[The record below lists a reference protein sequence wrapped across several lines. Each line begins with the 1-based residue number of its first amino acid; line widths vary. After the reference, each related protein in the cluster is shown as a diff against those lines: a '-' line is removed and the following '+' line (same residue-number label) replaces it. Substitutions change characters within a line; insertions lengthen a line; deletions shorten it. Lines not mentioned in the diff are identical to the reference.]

1 MSEWTTIFVETLGVH
16 FLEWSV
22 SFFVLHIEGQILC
35 SSTHLVNCLNLF
47 IFFLFPFTMKR
58 TLMFPQ
64 YARRHCGLFGRNNN
78 KVLVVLKCSAVFQ
91 TQFSDLH
98 SDVVE
103 GAGCPASLPLSFGRP
118 LRPVC
123 TFHSSDVL
131 LSWFEKQE
139 SCVAKKQ
146 LTIVL
151 QNLSCN
157 FFAPFKREFFVW
169 FLTP

>member
-1 MSEWTTIFVETLGVH
+1 ME
-16 FLEWSV
+16 
-22 SFFVLHIEGQILC
+22 
-35 SSTHLVNCLNLF
+35 
-47 IFFLFPFTMKR
+47 K
-58 TLMFPQ
+58 
-64 YARRHCGLFGRNNN
+64 YARRHCGLFGRNDY

-157 FFAPFKREFFVW
+157 FFAPFKREFFV
-169 FLTP
+169 